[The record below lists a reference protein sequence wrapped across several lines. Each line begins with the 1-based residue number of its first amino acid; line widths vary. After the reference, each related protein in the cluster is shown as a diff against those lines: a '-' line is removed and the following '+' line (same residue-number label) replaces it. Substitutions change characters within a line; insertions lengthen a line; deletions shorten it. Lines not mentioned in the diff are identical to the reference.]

1 MHVATAQAADL
12 EHRST
17 DFGRLAVGGDLDVV
31 TDDQLDE
38 SHVIELG
45 DGHRRHQLPVAQHR
59 DTIGELEHLVEV
71 VRDVD
76 DRHAPLLQAVDDLE
90 QSMDVVAWQR
100 GRRLVEHEQVGSLL
114 PTDESA
120 GDRHGRALRR
130 RQIVDRCLDVDVLET
145 QHLERFARGADLVAP
160 ADVTAEPGLIAGGEG
175 DVLDGVERA
184 DEPEVLVHE
193 ADPRG
198 AGGGAVAERQRLT
211 ARPGAGTLVGLVVA
225 RQHLDQ
231 RRLAGPVLADEGVHL
246 AGLHGDRD
254 VGQSDLSGE
263 RLREM
268 FDSQDLGQRLPPKSS
283 PSQ

>member
-1 MHVATAQAADL
+1 MPPLNEPISDSVDEVLTDRRSTHVLASSSSGPPPQPAAVEVSGDVGDRHVLAHAHRRDRAAHGALGGHEGDPDTDRLPRSVVGDLGAVEHDVAVVAGDLPGEQRQHVLAPRARDAGEPDDLAGVDVEVDPVHVATAQAADR

-38 SHVIELG
+38 AHVIELG

-90 QSMDVVAWQR
+90 QSMDVVARQR

-120 GDRHGRALRR
+120 GDRHGGALRR
-130 RQIVDRCLDVDVLET
+130 RQIVDRCLDVDV
-145 QHLERFARGADLVAP
+145 ARAP
-160 ADVTAEPGLIAGGEG
+160 AP
-175 DVLDGVERA
+175 
-184 DEPEVLVHE
+184 
-193 ADPRG
+193 
-198 AGGGAVAERQRLT
+198 
-211 ARPGAGTLVGLVVA
+211 
-225 RQHLDQ
+225 
-231 RRLAGPVLADEGVHL
+231 
-246 AGLHGDRD
+246 
-254 VGQSDLSGE
+254 
-263 RLREM
+263 
-268 FDSQDLGQRLPPKSS
+268 
-283 PSQ
+283 